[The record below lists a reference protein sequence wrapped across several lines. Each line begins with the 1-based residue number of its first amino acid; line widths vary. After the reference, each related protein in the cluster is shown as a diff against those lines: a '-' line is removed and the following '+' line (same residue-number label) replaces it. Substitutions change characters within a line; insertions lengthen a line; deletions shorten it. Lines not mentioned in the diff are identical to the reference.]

1 VCDIV
6 GGVPIHRRRLV
17 SASLLAAAVAFA
29 GTAVETQS
37 TAPAAETHTSHAAP
51 PAAFNGRIALYKT
64 AMGPFK
70 RPISSRNSEAQAF
83 FNQGFQLRYA
93 FARPEAVRSF
103 REAETRD
110 AECAICYWGE
120 AWAWGS
126 DLNWTMSAD
135 DAPFAYAA
143 IQKAIALAPAHAT
156 PIEQALIQAMSVRYV
171 ARFDPARRVDQDRA
185 YADAM
190 KKVVDA
196 YPDDLDAAALYAE
209 ALLLLEPRAG
219 RRDLASPN
227 VQRILGVL
235 EPALGKDLHHPGACH
250 LYIHLTEATSE
261 PGRASAC
268 AEFLGRSIPGASH
281 INHMP
286 SHTWTQVGRWGDAV
300 RASLDAWHSDLKS
313 LVGEGVAIYPWH
325 DLHMLV
331 FAASMDGQ
339 GAIAVQAGRDYSRM
353 TKNPTYLLLTLVRF
367 GRFEDILVDLS
378 TRTQGLI
385 SGPVW
390 DFAQGYAQLRAGNR
404 AAARTHLTA
413 LMSAVN
419 TSTAQF
425 GANRAKALFGVLAG
439 ILDGEIALAGADR
452 AAAITAF
459 EKAVAIEDALV
470 WDEPE
475 PLPFSARHWLGPVLI
490 EARRPADAETVYR
503 QDLERHP
510 KNGWSLLGLSQALAA
525 QGKQS
530 REVTEEFE
538 RAWARSDTWIRSSR
552 F

>member
-1 VCDIV
+1 M
-6 GGVPIHRRRLV
+6 
-17 SASLLAAAVAFA
+17 LATAVVFAGAAVK
-29 GTAVETQS
+29 TQS
-37 TAPAAETHTSHAAP
+37 KAPAAEPHTGHAAP

-103 REAETRD
+103 REAETHD

-425 GANRAKALFGVLAG
+425 GANSAKALFGVLAG